1 MGKTIITRIDILKI
15 ASCIQNARRT
25 NSIKNSEMANLI
37 KKIQHA
43 EIVEPINIPDDI
55 VTMNSIVELKFM
67 DSEKYVICQI
77 VYPDQENHRKN
88 RYSIFSPLFSAIL
101 GQKMSDEIELEEPS
115 GVTKIRIEKI
125 LYQPESIADFPF

>member
-1 MGKTIITRIDILKI
+1 MGKTIITRIDVLKI

-77 VYPDQENHRKN
+77 VYPDREDHGKN

-101 GQKMSDEIELEEPS
+101 GHKVNDEIELDEPS